1 MDVLILFGCI
11 AILVLLIAWAK
22 VNTFLAFLIVSVIAA
37 LLLGMPAASIPQTV
51 NKGLGDTLGSLAVI
65 IVLGAMLGK
74 LVASSGAAQ
83 KIASVLRKTFGYKY
97 VTWAMS
103 LTGFIVGIPLFYN
116 VGFVLLIPI
125 IFSVAY
131 NYKLPLVYVG
141 LPMLASLSV
150 MHGFLPPH
158 PSPMALV
165 TQFNADLIKTFIYG
179 LIVAIPAII
188 IAGPLFAKVL
198 VNMQSSQIVTSQA
211 VEMPDNELPGIT
223 NSVISALL
231 PVLIVFVTTLI
242 TRICSDNMAV
252 VNFAKFIGD
261 PTIAMILTICIAT
274 FTLGMRSGK
283 KLIDIMVIFV
293 DATKDIAMILLIIG
307 SAGILKQVFV
317 ETGVSNSLAALLQGL
332 TLPPLLLAW
341 LITAVLRLCLGS
353 ATVAGL
359 TAAGIVFPLIGP
371 HGADPNLMVL
381 AVGSGSLFFSHVNDS
396 SFWLFKEYLGLS
408 IKQTLLSWSLMETLV
423 SVIGLIGILIMNQV
437 LFK

>member
-1 MDVLILFGCI
+1 MDVLILLGCI
-11 AILVLLIAWAK
+11 VMLVLLIAWAK
-22 VNTFLAFLIVSVIAA
+22 VNTFLAFLIVSVTAA
-37 LLLGMPAASIPQTV
+37 LLLGMPATRIPQTV
-51 NKGLGDTLGSLAVI
+51 NKGLGDTLGSLSVI

-74 LVASSGAAQ
+74 LVAFSGAAQ
-83 KIASVLRKTFGYKY
+83 KIATVLKNTFGYRY
-97 VTWAMS
+97 ITWAMS

-131 NYKLPLVYVG
+131 NYRLPLVYVG

-165 TQFNADLIKTFIYG
+165 SQFHADLVKTFIYG
-179 LIVAIPAII
+179 LIVAVPAII
-188 IAGPLFAKVL
+188 IAGPVFAKAL
-198 VNMQSSQIVTSQA
+198 IKMQSKPTVTLQA
-211 VEMPDNELPGIT
+211 NDLPNHELPGIT

-231 PVLIVFVTTLI
+231 PVLIILGTTLI
-242 TRICSDNMAV
+242 ARLCSDHIAM
-252 VNFAKFIGD
+252 VNVARFIGD

-274 FTLGMRSGK
+274 YTLGMRLGK
-283 KLIDIMVIFV
+283 KLTDIMTIYVE
-293 DATKDIAMILLIIG
+293 AAKDIAMILFIIG

-317 ETGVSNSLAALLQGL
+317 ETGVSHSLAAILQGL

-381 AVGSGSLFFSHVNDS
+381 AVGSGSLFCSHVNDS

-408 IKQTLLSWSLMETLV
+408 IKQTFLSWSLMETLV
-423 SVIGLIGILIMNQV
+423 SVIGIIGILILDQ
-437 LFK
+437 LK